1 MEIKI
6 VADSACDLNQELRA
20 GGSIHLVPLRLTLGD
35 RQYVDDETNIETFL
49 ADMRNSSCSPQ
60 TASPSPNEFMQNY
73 EGAEYVFV
81 VTLSSNIS
89 STHNN
94 AVLAREMVIEQ
105 EGHKFIHVFD
115 SLSASIAETMVC
127 LKIRELASGNLAYME
142 IVEKVTQYIREMK
155 TIFLL
160 DSLTNLMKS
169 GRLNRVKGTL
179 ASLLDIKPILGASA
193 EGTIDLFQKVRGTKK
208 AFRRFVELIGEQGGK
223 IEDKILGIAHCNC
236 LDKAIEFKEEVL
248 KRYHFKDIIIVEM
261 GLTTSA
267 YADEGGII
275 ISF

>member
-20 GGSIHLVPLRLTLGD
+20 EGSIHLVPLSLMLGD
-35 RQYVDDETNIETFL
+35 RHYIDDETHIRTFL
-49 ADMRNSSCSPQ
+49 ADMRTSPCSPQ
-60 TASPSPNEFMQNY
+60 TASPSPSEFMQSY
-73 EGAEYVFV
+73 EGAENIFV

-94 AVLAREMVIEQ
+94 ALLAKKMVIE
-105 EGHKFIHVFD
+105 EHGHKFIHVFD
-115 SLSASIAETMVC
+115 SLSASVAETMVC
-127 LKIRELASGNLAYME
+127 LRIRELAAGNFAYSE
-142 IVEKVTQYIREMK
+142 IVEKVTQYIHEMK

-179 ASLLDIKPILGASA
+179 ASLLDIKPIMGASG
-193 EGTIDLFQKVRGTKK
+193 EGTIDLFEKVRGTKK
-208 AFRRFVELIGEQGGK
+208 AFRRFVEMIGEQGEK

-236 LDKAIEFKEEVL
+236 LDKAVEFKEEVL
-248 KRYHFKDIIIVEM
+248 KRYHFRDIIIVEM

-275 ISF
+275 IAF